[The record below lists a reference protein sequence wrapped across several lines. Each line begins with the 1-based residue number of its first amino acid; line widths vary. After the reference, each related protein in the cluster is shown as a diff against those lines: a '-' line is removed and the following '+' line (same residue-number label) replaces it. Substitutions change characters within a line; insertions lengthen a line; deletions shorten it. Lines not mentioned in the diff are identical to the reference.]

1 MNPFT
6 LNGRKA
12 GGVSTVTTKI
22 SSGTSGGLL
31 STSKGG

>member
-12 GGVSTVTTKI
+12 GGVGSVTTKP
-22 SSGTSGGLL
+22 SNGVTGGML

>member
-6 LNGRKA
+6 LNGRKGGA
-12 GGVSTVTTKI
+12 VSSVTSKPSNGVS
-22 SSGTSGGLL
+22 GGML